1 MLSSTLPPEVVVEPV
16 FEVTE
21 LNSSLTPWPNCS
33 VLVCPKPVADLT
45 WSSSCLVSL
54 ILDETELAYAVS
66 AGGCGPSA
74 GSISKSRGDLIVN
87 CRQRIYEATYSV
99 VLLLGTLSELIGAPL
114 GIVG

>member
-1 MLSSTLPPEVVVEPV
+1 MLSSTLPPEVVVEPEL
-16 FEVTE
+16 EVTE

-66 AGGCGPSA
+66 AGGCGSSA
-74 GSISKSRGDLIVN
+74 RSISKSRGDLIV
-87 CRQRIYEATYSV
+87 SF
-99 VLLLGTLSELIGAPL
+99 LSDNL
-114 GIVG
+114 